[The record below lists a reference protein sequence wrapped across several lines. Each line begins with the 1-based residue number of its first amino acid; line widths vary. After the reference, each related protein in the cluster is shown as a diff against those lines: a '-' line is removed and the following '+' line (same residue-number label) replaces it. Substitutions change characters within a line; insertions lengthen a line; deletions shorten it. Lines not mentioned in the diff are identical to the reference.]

1 MPRKPKVLKHIPED
15 ELERMYRF
23 ETNSRLKERLLAI
36 ILLYDGKNIY
46 EVSAILRRCDRTI
59 KEWLSRWNKNGYL
72 GLVPEK
78 GGGRKW
84 KVPYDT

>member
-46 EVSAILRRCDRTI
+46 EVSSILRRCD
-59 KEWLSRWNKNGYL
+59 
-72 GLVPEK
+72 
-78 GGGRKW
+78 
-84 KVPYDT
+84 